1 MNWFIKGTYYVL
13 FFNTE
18 NCNKDYTKMSFD
30 ELLQEMV
37 DQHQQDQLSK
47 LLALAAT
54 NLVVST
60 FLCFGAGLASYYYF
74 TRCKW
79 CFKKVISWLILY
91 KFIFHVDIIGRQK

>member
-60 FLCFGAGLASYYYF
+60 FLCFGAGLASYYILLDVSGAL
-74 TRCKW
+74 
-79 CFKKVISWLILY
+79 KKSYL
-91 KFIFHVDIIGRQK
+91 D

>member
-1 MNWFIKGTYYVL
+1 
-13 FFNTE
+13 
-18 NCNKDYTKMSFD
+18 MSFD

-60 FLCFGAGLASYYYF
+60 FLCLALDWHPTIILLDVSGALKKSY
-74 TRCKW
+74 
-79 CFKKVISWLILY
+79 L
-91 KFIFHVDIIGRQK
+91 D